1 MRASWPRLLLGTLC
15 LLTLTFGAGAPL
27 ARAAFDDPLFVFRP
41 TYEPPPPPTIPPP
54 PLPPPVGN
62 FEGPCGLAVDA
73 GGNLYVSD
81 YYHHAIDLFSR
92 AMSYLRQQA
101 GVDPLDGPCGLALD
115 GIGNLYVNNFH
126 RNVVR
131 LNASLAGPGTVID
144 SAHPTG
150 VAVNSL
156 TDVVYVND
164 RSHVA
169 VYDSGGNEL
178 GQIGSGSL
186 VDGYGLAISGF
197 PATSG
202 RLYVPDAASGTVKV
216 YESAPL
222 GGADPVA
229 TIDGSGTPNGHFVS
243 LRNAVIAVDDGT
255 GEVYVTDNLQPEYSE
270 RGETVVY
277 VFDAAGTYEG
287 RLKNSVENGLPPGL
301 AVDNSGTASQG
312 RVYVSSGATEFGSV
326 YAYQPHSATAN
337 AVPLTGGV
345 SSPAVGGSG
354 SGPSGSTL
362 DAPPEPEPAPPALS
376 AAPTASPAATPAA
389 AQPARQRA
397 RRKPRRADRAKSRR
411 LGKSRH
417 HVKKGHR

>member
-1 MRASWPRLLLGTLC
+1 MRMRWPRLLLGTLC

-73 GGNLYVSD
+73 AGRLYVSD
-81 YYHHAIDLFSR
+81 YYHHAIDLFS
-92 AMSYLRQQA
+92 AGMSYLKQQA

-115 GIGNLYVNNFH
+115 GFGNLYVNNFH

-131 LNASLAGPGTVID
+131 LSTSLADPGTVID

-150 VAVNSL
+150 VAVNPL
-156 TDVVYVND
+156 TGVVFVNE
-164 RSHVA
+164 RTRVVA
-169 VYDSGGNEL
+169 YDSGGNEL
-178 GQIGSGSL
+178 GQVGSGSL
-186 VDGYGLAISGF
+186 VDGYGLAVSGF

-229 TIDGSGTPNGHFVS
+229 TIDGSGTPKGHFVS
-243 LRNAVIAVDDGT
+243 LRNAAIAVDDET

-277 VFDAAGTYEG
+277 VFDAAGAYEG

-301 AVDNSGTASQG
+301 GVDNSGTATQG
-312 RVYVSSGATEFGSV
+312 RVYVSSGATELGSV
-326 YAYQPHSATAN
+326 YAYRPHSATAN
-337 AVPLTGGV
+337 AVPLPGVASPGAGG
-345 SSPAVGGSG
+345 GGSV
-354 SGPSGSTL
+354 PSGSTL
-362 DAPPEPEPAPPALS
+362 GVRPEPARPAPVTES
-376 AAPTASPAATPAA
+376 AATATSTAAPPVATKPAG
-389 AQPARQRA
+389 QRA
-397 RRKPRRADRAKSRR
+397 RRKPRRADRFKGRR
-411 LGKSRH
+411 HGKSRH
-417 HVKKGHR
+417 HVKRGHR